1 LFSQIIII
9 FFIFT
14 FRVYLRSQA
23 SPWVKVHRPS
33 LLHPLQHLV
42 VVQQSALHHRRPSW
56 GKFWHWSVGGSLTRS
71 TKGMRSSKQILQWI
85 EYTSYPNT
93 GGRGPWYM
101 QTFYLQFCIYAI
113 ENMAFQRNVCF
124 NLPKQLVLLFA
135 NLLYTKQFFRSLS
148 MAYNEAVFSTIDVE
162 VLKYRR
168 PSLNMI
174 LLSAILHL
182 YN

>member
-1 LFSQIIII
+1 MNQFKYKLLKYLFNEYQLKIHQILNSRKKILQLFSQIIII

-71 TKGMRSSKQILQWI
+71 TKGKRSSKQILQWI

-93 GGRGPWYM
+93 GGLWYM
-101 QTFYLQFCIYAI
+101 QTFYLQVCICAI
-113 ENMAFQRNVCF
+113 ENMAF
-124 NLPKQLVLLFA
+124 
-135 NLLYTKQFFRSLS
+135 
-148 MAYNEAVFSTIDVE
+148 
-162 VLKYRR
+162 
-168 PSLNMI
+168 
-174 LLSAILHL
+174 
-182 YN
+182 